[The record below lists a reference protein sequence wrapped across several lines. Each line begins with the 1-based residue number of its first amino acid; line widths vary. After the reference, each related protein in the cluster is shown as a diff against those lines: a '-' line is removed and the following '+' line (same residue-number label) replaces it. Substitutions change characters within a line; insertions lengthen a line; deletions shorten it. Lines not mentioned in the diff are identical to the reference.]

1 MSRNIPLYLRTDV
14 AKRADYRCEY
24 CLLPEVYA
32 IYPFEVDHI
41 IAVKHGG
48 KTVFANLAFSC
59 TRCNRM
65 KGTDLTTLLE
75 GAGEIVRL
83 FNPRKDKWNEH
94 FTVVEGAIYG
104 CTEIGKATVQLLA
117 FNTPERIIGRK
128 LLIEAG
134 DYL

>member
-1 MSRNIPLYLRTDV
+1 MSRNIPLYLRTEV
-14 AKRADYRCEY
+14 ARRANHRCEY

-32 IYPFEVDHI
+32 IYPFEVDHV

-48 KTVFANLAFSC
+48 KAVLENLAYSC
-59 TRCNRM
+59 IRCNRI
-65 KGTDLTTLLE
+65 KGTDLTTLSGE
-75 GAGEIVRL
+75 SDEIVRL

-94 FTVVEGAIYG
+94 FEVVEGAIYG
-104 CTEIGKATVQLLA
+104 RTDIGKATAQLLA

-134 DYL
+134 EYP